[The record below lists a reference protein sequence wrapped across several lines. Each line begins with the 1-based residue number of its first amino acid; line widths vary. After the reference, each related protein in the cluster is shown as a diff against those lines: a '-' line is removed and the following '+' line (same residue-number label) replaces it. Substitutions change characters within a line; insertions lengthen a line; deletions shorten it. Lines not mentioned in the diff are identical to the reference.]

1 MVIKGFIKLHS
12 GEPLALSE
20 GKREA
25 YGRAFFKTTLMMPTP
40 NVLLMFLFPSST
52 IVFSL

>member
-1 MVIKGFIKLHS
+1 MVIRGFIKLHS
-12 GEPLALSE
+12 SEPLALSE

-40 NVLLMFLFPSST
+40 NVLLMLMLPSST
-52 IVFSL
+52 RVFGL